1 MQLYLYNIKEISKND
16 KILIRDKIKQ
26 NDKEIIEI
34 LKNKSINIL

>member
-16 KILIRDKIKQ
+16 KILIRDRIKQ